1 MSFFQ
6 FSAKIIKEKFKEK
19 SQVSQIQ
26 QFLYPA
32 VFVKGEEEVVASF
45 PDLGITTDGSSVE
58 EAFLFAKDY
67 LRVYCTYALKYEME
81 LSRPSFFEDT
91 LAKNTKDAVMLIDA
105 IIFPEDLE

>member
-1 MSFFQ
+1 M
-6 FSAKIIKEKFKEK
+6 
-19 SQVSQIQ
+19 SQIQ

-32 VFVKGEEEVVASF
+32 VFVKGEDEVVATF

-67 LRVYCTYALKYEME
+67 LRVYCTYALKYEIE
-81 LSRPSFFEDT
+81 INRPSFFEET
-91 LAKNTKDAVMLIDA
+91 LAKNNRDSVMLIDA